1 MTRRLTTSLL
11 GGALFAFAS
20 AAAAQ
25 IAPPNIKRPIEAAR
39 KAAGATSAQ
48 IESAQQAGTDPRQG
62 QLPAAAAQAGVQN
75 VPSTPQEA
83 AAMRAA
89 KEQQAAQQRAAAAD
103 SASRRGSAHQSGAK
117 GAMIVYREEFSYAEN
132 GRRDPFISL
141 MASGELKP
149 LLADLALIGVL
160 YDEAQPGRSL
170 AVLVDGSSSET
181 YRVKAGNT
189 LGRMRVVKVGQK
201 DITFSLDEFGFSRQE
216 TLLLDMTPRK
226 AGAAPGR
233 RPQ

>member
-1 MTRRLTTSLL
+1 MIRRLATTVVGATLL
-11 GGALFAFAS
+11 TFTS
-20 AAAAQ
+20 AVAAQ
-25 IAPPNIKRPIEAAR
+25 ITPPNIKRPIDAAK

-48 IESAQQAGTDPRQG
+48 IESAQRAGADAKQG
-62 QLPAAAAQAGVQN
+62 QLPAAAAQAGAQN
-75 VPSTPQEA
+75 VPGTPQEA

-89 KEQQAAQQRAAAAD
+89 REQQAVQQRAAAAD
-103 SASRRGSAHQSGAK
+103 SAARRGRASQSGGK
-117 GAMIVYREEFSYAEN
+117 GAVIVYREEFSYADN
-132 GRRDPFISL
+132 GRRDPFVSL

-149 LLADLALIGVL
+149 LLTDLALIGVL

-170 AVLVDGSSSET
+170 AVLVDGSSNET

-189 LGRMRVVKVGQK
+189 LGRMKVLKVGQK

-216 TLLLDMTPRK
+216 TLPLDMTPRK